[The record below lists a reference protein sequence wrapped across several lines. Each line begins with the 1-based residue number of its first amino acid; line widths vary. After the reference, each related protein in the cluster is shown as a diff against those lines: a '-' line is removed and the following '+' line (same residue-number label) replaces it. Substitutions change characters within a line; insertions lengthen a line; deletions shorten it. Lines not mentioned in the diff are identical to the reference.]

1 MCVITVR
8 DFGFPSYNVHEKTTA
23 LLEVRCLILH
33 IICFTAAARMVS
45 YEKQRSKTFYT
56 SNRREEDKLCYEK
69 AVDSINIAKE
79 V

>member
-8 DFGFPSYNVHEKTTA
+8 NSGFPSYNVHET
-23 LLEVRCLILH
+23 LLEVMCLISYT
-33 IICFTAAARMVS
+33 ICFTAAARMVS